1 MTADTAIAHPS
12 LTQTPAAQRQHTLAM
27 ILWECGVSAVLA
39 FIGFIPRIM
48 LASQL
53 DMVTD
58 ERTYIMAGK
67 FYVPLLAHLNL
78 TADGWNYNYEHPA
91 FVKLLIGISLFINSH
106 TGQRLSELF
115 AARLPLVIAGTFL
128 VLAVYWLGRGPFGHV
143 VAFFAAL
150 CLAVSPWMAYFSAIA
165 YLDMTMVTLITIA
178 YLLLWPAL
186 RRPRLYLLAGVF
198 AGVAIA
204 SKYPAYLVLP
214 GMVLFIA
221 YYVMAIRPRLPV
233 EQRSPLPW
241 RYWGAGTVLMGVS
254 FFLADPS
261 IWRQPAS
268 LLIRSLRFN
277 LHHAKYGHLMFL
289 AGQSSDYAQH
299 WAIIYILFVKISAF
313 ITLPALFFIV
323 FGLLRL
329 VRFHM
334 RKPDVT
340 FPGARLWHAAS
351 SRSQAQI
358 TPTQPLESEAH
369 LADIASTAFLL
380 IWLLT
385 SLCTFS
391 LLTIV
396 VGTHY
401 ALPLVPPLV
410 IAGVLG
416 LVTMLGYR
424 RGMLRASGEA
434 LSAGKGSRS
443 HALWDERG
451 TSGDEQGSLRNE
463 QGKSSDEQGT
473 LRDRRVKP
481 GMGLQLRALIPLA
494 LIAIALFVPP
504 VVGLTTIYAA
514 DGYTSEFFRGEDAI
528 VQVQYPAYREASLW
542 LIAHTHSTGRVGMIA
557 VIGSLQPDMYGQSW
571 FRYNPDVN
579 GRLHFSEVTP
589 DSHKLPYD
597 YLIWPM
603 NIVQRGYAIP
613 AAWRTHIVHTINAGG
628 TTYCFI
634 LARDPTSIT
643 T

>member
-1 MTADTAIAHPS
+1 MTTDTAIAHPS
-12 LTQTPAAQRQHTLAM
+12 LTQTPATRRQHTLTA
-27 ILWECGVSAVLA
+27 ILGECGVSVVLA
-39 FIGFIPRIM
+39 LISFIPRIM

-58 ERTYIMAGK
+58 ERTYITAGK

-91 FVKLLIGISLFINSH
+91 FVKLLIGISLFINSY

-115 AARLPLVIAGTFL
+115 AARLPIVITGTFL

-150 CLAVSPWMAYFSAIA
+150 GLAVSPWMAYFSAIA

-221 YYVMAIRPRLPV
+221 YYVMAIRPRLSV

-254 FFLADPS
+254 LFLADPS

-268 LLIRSLRFN
+268 LLIHSLRFN
-277 LHHAKYGHLMFL
+277 LHHAKYGHLMFM

-313 ITLPALFFIV
+313 VTLPALFFIV
-323 FGLLRL
+323 FALLRL
-329 VRFHM
+329 LRFHM

-340 FPGARLWHAAS
+340 FPTTRLWRSAS
-351 SRSQAQI
+351 SRSQAQV
-358 TPTQPLESEAH
+358 TPMQHPPESEAH

-410 IAGVLG
+410 ITGVLG

-424 RGMLRASGEA
+424 RSMLMRAP
-434 LSAGKGSRS
+434 
-443 HALWDERG
+443 G
-451 TSGDEQGSLRNE
+451 TL
-463 QGKSSDEQGT
+463 SDEQAT
-473 LRDRRVKP
+473 SHDKQVKP
-481 GMGLQLRALIPLA
+481 GIGLQLRALIPLA

-542 LIAHTHSTGRVGMIA
+542 LIAHTHSTGRIGMIA
-557 VIGSLQPDMYGQSW
+557 VIGSLQPDIYGQSW
-571 FRYNPDVN
+571 FRYNPDIN

-589 DSHKLPYD
+589 DAHKLPYD

-613 AAWRTHIVHTINAGG
+613 DAWRTHIVHTITGGG
-628 TTYCFI
+628 TIYCFI
-634 LARDPTSIT
+634 LARDPTTIVT
-643 T
+643 